1 MPVFAQILR
10 GLTPAVWR
18 AADARA
24 GGLVRYCLDH
34 SDVAIGEVAGSK
46 REDFALSTTRQES
59 APKLL
64 SLAMAQHG
72 SPCQK
77 SADICRNALLV
88 VMASRLCATGRA
100 TP

>member
-1 MPVFAQILR
+1 
-10 GLTPAVWR
+10 
-18 AADARA
+18 
-24 GGLVRYCLDH
+24 
-34 SDVAIGEVAGSK
+34 VAIGEVAGSK

-100 TP
+100 TPSRPPSIRLTHSITRHSLTMYKVTSEKGRTHAESA